1 MRAVRCHQ
9 HGPPDGVRVEE
20 IPEPTLAPG
29 QVLVDIEAAAV
40 NYPDVLLVTGGYQ
53 AAPALP
59 FVVGGEF
66 AGTVRAVSPDV
77 AAFTAGQ
84 RVLGLSGY
92 GAFAER
98 IAVDA
103 GTLRS
108 VPAGID
114 AATAAAFTITYST
127 AYHALRSTACVRP
140 GETVAVLG
148 AAGGVGSAAVE
159 VAKALG
165 ARVIAAAST
174 AGKLEFCR
182 SLGADEVVD
191 YARED
196 FKACLKRLAP
206 GGVDVVLDPVGGRH
220 SEPALRAMGWGSRFV
235 VVGFAAGEVPRIPLN
250 LVLLKGV
257 TIMGFDMASFARH
270 QPALRQR
277 DEQELFEL
285 LAAGRIRPRVTARY
299 PLEQA
304 AEALRAV
311 ADRRVVGKAVVCVSP
326 GPG

>member
-20 IPEPTLAPG
+20 IPDPTLAPG

-40 NYPDVLLVTGGYQ
+40 NYPDVLLVGGGYQ
-53 AAPALP
+53 VAPELP

-103 GTLRS
+103 RTVRR

-114 AATAAAFTITYST
+114 AASAAAFTVTYST

-148 AAGGVGSAAVE
+148 AAGGVGSAARERALPAGAGGGGAARRCGPSRCRQGGCVR
-159 VAKALG
+159 VAG
-165 ARVIAAAST
+165 A
-174 AGKLEFCR
+174 
-182 SLGADEVVD
+182 
-191 YARED
+191 
-196 FKACLKRLAP
+196 
-206 GGVDVVLDPVGGRH
+206 
-220 SEPALRAMGWGSRFV
+220 W
-235 VVGFAAGEVPRIPLN
+235 
-250 LVLLKGV
+250 V
-257 TIMGFDMASFARH
+257 T
-270 QPALRQR
+270 
-277 DEQELFEL
+277 
-285 LAAGRIRPRVTARY
+285 
-299 PLEQA
+299 
-304 AEALRAV
+304 
-311 ADRRVVGKAVVCVSP
+311 RR
-326 GPG
+326 